1 MGALGHHSARVSR
14 IVVSWATLYCG
25 VRAAPFGGFSCYR
38 TQSLG
43 MQASLVAAHMLSNC
57 GSGALELGLS
67 NCGTQA

>member
-25 VRAAPFGGFSCYR
+25 VRAAPFGGFSCYG

-43 MQASLVAAHMLSNC
+43 MQASVVAAHGLSHY
-57 GSGALELGLS
+57 GLWALERGL
-67 NCGTQA
+67 